1 MASDEDFISLALSEA
16 RLCRQDVPIGCLIVK
31 DGEVIARGRN
41 QREQA
46 QDPVGHAEIVA
57 IRQASSLLGRW
68 RLHDCTLY
76 CTLEPCPMCAEAI
89 LQSRIA
95 RLVFGAF
102 DPSYGAVTSAFN
114 LYVKGRP
121 FPLPEVKGGVLQPE
135 CQALI
140 QEFFRR
146 RRAENQGAKS

>member
-1 MASDEDFISLALSEA
+1 MASDEQFLSLALAEA
-16 RLCRQDVPIGCLIVK
+16 RLCTQDVPIGCIIVK
-31 DGEVIARGRN
+31 EGEIIARARN

-57 IRQASSLLGRW
+57 LKQAAAVLGRW
-68 RLHDCTLY
+68 RLHDCTIY

-95 RLVFGAF
+95 RVVFGAF
-102 DPSYGAVTSAFN
+102 DPSYGAITSAFN

-121 FPLPEVKGGVLQPE
+121 FPLPEVTGGVLQPE
-135 CQALI
+135 CESLLKD
-140 QEFFRR
+140 FFRR
-146 RRAENQGAKS
+146 RRAENEEDKS